1 MTKSHR
7 FGLITMTLVCAGM
20 AVSPA
25 RADLTQIYGTYYGS
39 GSYTVENVVDGQ
51 IVSEDS
57 GGVGSMYVQAYVY
70 ELGGNYFAYYG
81 QLIIGGIYVQFG
93 QAYGNV
99 GPQSAVIS
107 YSQPPGS
114 PEGGVGNFGGT
125 YQSIDPTG
133 QLVTAATDTA
143 GADFTQYDLSEGL
156 SGENGQILIAS
167 FSGFGAPPPP
177 PVPEP
182 STLAL
187 AVSAIAMAIG
197 LHASRGLLARVTN
210 QMTS

>member
-20 AVSPA
+20 PLTPA

-39 GSYTVENVVDGQ
+39 GTYTVETVVDGQ
-51 IVSEDS
+51 IVSEES
-57 GGVGSMYVQAYVY
+57 GGVGSMYVQADV
-70 ELGGNYFAYYG
+70 EVLGGTYFPYAG
-81 QLIIGGIYVQFG
+81 QMVIGGAFVQFG
-93 QAYGNV
+93 EGVGTV
-99 GPQSAVIS
+99 GPQSADIS
-107 YSQPPGS
+107 YFQS
-114 PEGGVGNFGGT
+114 PDGGDGGVGSFAGT

-143 GADFTQYDLSEGL
+143 VADFTQSELTDGP
-156 SGENGQILIAS
+156 SGQNGQILIAT
-167 FSGFGAPPPP
+167 FSGFGAPPVPP
-177 PVPEP
+177 LPEP

-197 LHASRGLLARVTN
+197 LHASRGLLARVSN